1 MTSVMTKSFK
11 QSQNGYFIPL
21 GNVALCVQQYTPGS
35 GAGGSAVAGSF
46 ALATW
51 AQGGSTPH
59 KATSTISTV
68 AAGGLL
74 RDMGKTVLSSGRTF
88 RKIQLM
94 TSAVSTGGV
103 GGPAGVTTTVNV
115 DYLTGYIELASGFNS
130 LNGVAGVAAAGSG
143 MAPVAYYPG
152 LF

>member
-1 MTSVMTKSFK
+1 MTSVMTRSFK

-21 GNVALCVQQYTPGS
+21 GNVALSVRQYTPGS
-35 GAGGSAVAGSF
+35 GSGGSAVAGFFST
-46 ALATW
+46 ATW
-51 AQGGSTPH
+51 AQGGSAPSPY
-59 KATSTISTV
+59 TSSISTV

-74 RDMGKTVLSSGRTF
+74 RDMGKTVVSSGRTF

-94 TSAVSTGGV
+94 TNAVSTGGV
-103 GGPAGVTTTVNV
+103 GGVAAGAAANV

-130 LNGVAGVAAAGSG
+130 VGQNAGVV
-143 MAPVAYYPG
+143 APVAYYPG